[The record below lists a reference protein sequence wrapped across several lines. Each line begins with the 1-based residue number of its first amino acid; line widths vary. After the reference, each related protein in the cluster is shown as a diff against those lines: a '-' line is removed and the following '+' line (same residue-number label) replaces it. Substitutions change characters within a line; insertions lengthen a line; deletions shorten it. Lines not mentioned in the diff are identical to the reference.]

1 MKVRFKTRSVT
12 AALAVA
18 GMVVAG
24 AIAPA
29 QAGTRSTVVVYE
41 TNAFSSLN
49 SITPDTNLTTNADA
63 AYITGTGF
71 NYYNDHKD
79 LIENKIFGTY
89 KIVKNSAKDFRVA
102 YTVKPGR
109 VWSDGT
115 PINAE
120 DLILSHVLNSNA
132 YSIKAGLGDPNDAK
146 TTPVFNSVNYGGT
159 YDSSIVGLPVL
170 SGDKMTLTL
179 QYKNPVPN
187 WDLYGPGPSPI
198 HALYELANGKT
209 ALGTLAENN
218 AAKDAAYNAIV
229 NMDTATLKKMGK
241 VWSNDYNITTID
253 SSTNPLLLVSNGGFI
268 PTAAVTNQSITFGVN
283 AKYNSGPAL
292 DGSVDKVLFRFGFA
306 DGTAATQALANG
318 ELDIYAGQVTAD
330 AVASL
335 KKISGVKVQNATSAC
350 YEHIDLRTGKSLGDS
365 TSAKYTGPFSA
376 SSPSGLDL
384 RRAFLLAYPRQEIVD
399 KIVSPVNSAAVVP
412 GSTFVLPGQSNY
424 NKVVAINGSSYFAV
438 GTQAR
443 RTANA
448 LKLVKKWF
456 PSASATHSVVN
467 VTLMVPSNNARRA
480 SEAALVVPALAKAG
494 FKVTAAVTSGWG
506 GKLDD
511 ASFDA
516 EFYAWCPS
524 AVLQTGTN
532 ANFQSDGTNNH
543 MGWNVTGLDAI
554 LTSLEKVISSG
565 SVTLKY
571 AAAERLINANAL
583 SLAIFQHPAVTAYNA
598 ALKNVKTAPLSPNL
612 VWNYWEWAY

>member
-1 MKVRFKTRSVT
+1 MKVRFKTRSVI

-18 GMVVAG
+18 GVVAAG

-29 QAGTRSTVVVYE
+29 HAGTRSTVVVYE

-49 SITPDTNLTTNADA
+49 AGTPDTNLVTNADA
-63 AYITGTGF
+63 AYLTGAGF

-79 LIENKIFGTY
+79 LVKNTIFGSY
-89 KIVKNSAKDFRVA
+89 KIVKNGAKDFRVS
-102 YTVKPGR
+102 YTVNPDR

-115 PINAE
+115 PINGE

-146 TTPVFNSVNYGGT
+146 TTPAFNAGGYGGT
-159 YDSSIVGLPVL
+159 YDSAIVGLPVL
-170 SGDKMTLTL
+170 SSDKMTVTL

-198 HALYELANGKT
+198 HALFEMANGKK
-209 ALGTLAENN
+209 ALGTLAENI
-218 AAKDAAYNAIV
+218 AAKDAAYNAIAT
-229 NMDTATLKKMGK
+229 MDTATLKKMGK
-241 VWSNDYNITTID
+241 VWSNDYNTTTID

-268 PTAAVTNQSITFGVN
+268 ATGAVTNQTITFGLN

-292 DGSVDKVLFRFGFA
+292 SGSVDKVVFRFGFS

-335 KKISGVKVQNATSAC
+335 KKISGAKLQNATSAC
-350 YEHIDLRTGKSLGDS
+350 YEHIDLRTGASQAD
-365 TSAKYTGPFSA
+365 TSGAKYTGPFSA
-376 SSPSGLDL
+376 SSPSGQDL

-412 GSTFVLPGQSNY
+412 GSTFMLPGQADYAKLVAVNGSNY
-424 NKVVAINGSSYFAV
+424 FSA

-467 VTLMVPSNNARRA
+467 VKLMVPSNNARRA

-494 FKVTAAVTSGWG
+494 FNVTAAVTAGWS
-506 GKLDD
+506 GKLND

-516 EFYAWCPS
+516 EFFAWCPQ

-532 ANFQSDGTNNH
+532 DNFRSDGTNNH
-543 MGWNVTGLDAI
+543 MGWNVPGLDEV
-554 LTSLEKVISSG
+554 LKGLEKVITPA
-565 SVTLKY
+565 SVTHKY
-571 AAAERLINANAL
+571 ALAERLINSSAL
-583 SLAIFQHPAVTAYNA
+583 TLAVFQHPAVTAYTST
-598 ALKNVKTAPLSPNL
+598 LKNVKTSPLSPSL